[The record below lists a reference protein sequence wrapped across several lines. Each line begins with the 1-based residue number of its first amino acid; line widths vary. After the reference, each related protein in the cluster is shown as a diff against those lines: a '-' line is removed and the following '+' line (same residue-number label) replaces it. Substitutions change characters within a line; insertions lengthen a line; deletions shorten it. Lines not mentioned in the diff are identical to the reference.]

1 MLRSMYS
8 GVSGMKAHQTK
19 LDVIGNNIANV
30 NTYGF
35 KSSRTTFSEV
45 YYQTVRSAS
54 GASANQGGM
63 NASQIGYGVNVA
75 TIDVMQTRS
84 GFQMTDNGMDVA
96 ISGEGFFQVQNSDG
110 STFYTR
116 AGMIRIDANGNL
128 VDQNGNFVLGVSG
141 DPLGKPATSDKIQ
154 ITVPANMAIQ
164 SSTTEF
170 INGKS
175 FTIEAQNP
183 TKDGNIAFN
192 FASSDRLPLGQKLI
206 AQISSSGINIVL
218 NKNEMFAS
226 LTELNNQINLAIK
239 EAYGGKDHP
248 AGAFTIKLNEGEI
261 TWPLSGQT
269 IASTDYLPILG
280 SVVLPTG
287 LEQLGFAFEKVSS
300 KFSGTGD
307 LTAQLQYNAI
317 NDSYEI
323 TVESNGVEYSGKIP
337 ASAVGSGSI
346 KLGTD
351 PDAID
356 FKHPGYSALH
366 TARTLMGLG
375 TGEDMVDPTELGSAV
390 ASQASKA
397 LGFGSK
403 AFSLR
408 EGTLGGPQTVSD
420 LINIGIGSDGIISA
434 IHNQLGLIN
443 VGRIDLATFAN
454 PQGLTQSGNT
464 YFSVSANSGVV
475 KIVNA
480 GFEGAGALQAGALE
494 MSNVDL
500 SKEFA
505 DMITTQRGFQASSR
519 LITVSDEILNELVNL
534 KR

>member
-1 MLRSMYS
+1 MLRSMFS

-45 YYQTVRSAS
+45 FYQTVRSAS
-54 GASANQGGM
+54 GASATQGGV

-75 TIDVMQTRS
+75 TIDVMHTRS

-110 STFYTR
+110 SMFFTR

-141 DPLGKPATSDKIQ
+141 DPLGIPAASDRIQ
-154 ITVPANMAIQ
+154 ITVPATMAIQ

-175 FTIEAQNP
+175 FTLEAQNP

-192 FASSDRLPLGQKLI
+192 FASSERLPLGQKLI

-239 EAYGGKDHP
+239 EAYGGREHP
-248 AGAFTIKLNEGEI
+248 AGAFTIRLNEGEI
-261 TWPLSGQT
+261 GWPLSGQT
-269 IASTDYLPILG
+269 IASTDYSPTLGNVALPDAFKA
-280 SVVLPTG
+280 
-287 LEQLGFAFEKVSS
+287 LGFDFVKVSNS
-300 KFSGTGD
+300 FSGAGVSSALVSFDTVR
-307 LTAQLQYNAI
+307 NV
-317 NDSYEI
+317 YEVTLDI
-323 TVESNGVEYSGKIP
+323 GGREYHGVIP
-337 ASAVGSGSI
+337 LSAGPSEM
-346 KLGTD
+346 KLGTE
-351 PDAID
+351 PDTIYLRQ
-356 FKHPGYSALH
+356 PGFAELENKRADASFASSFG
-366 TARTLMGLG
+366 TAYIASDL
-375 TGEDMVDPTELGSAV
+375 SV
-390 ASQASKA
+390 ASEASKA

-408 EGTLGGPQTVSD
+408 DGTLGGNQTVSD
-420 LINIGIGSDGIISA
+420 LLNIGIGSDGVISA
-434 IHNQLGLIN
+434 IHSQLGLIN

-464 YFSVSANSGVV
+464 YFSLSANSGGA

>member
-164 SSTTEF
+164 SSTTEY

-192 FASSDRLPLGQKLI
+192 FASSDRLPLGQKVKAYL
-206 AQISSSGINIVL
+206 SSSGINIEL
-218 NKNEMFAS
+218 NKNESFES

-239 EAYGGKDHP
+239 EAYGGKEHP
-248 AGAFTIKLNEGEI
+248 AGTFTIKLNEGEI

-269 IASTDYLPILG
+269 IASTDYNPILG
-280 SVVLPTG
+280 EVNLHDDFKA
-287 LEQLGFAFEKVSS
+287 LGFDFVSVSS
-300 KFSGTGD
+300 AFTGTGELNTQIRYD
-307 LTAQLQYNAI
+307 SASKAFQVSLNI
-317 NDSYEI
+317 N
-323 TVESNGVEYSGKIP
+323 GKDY
-337 ASAVGSGSI
+337 SGSI
-346 KLGTD
+346 PESAVASGTLKLGTD
-351 PDAID
+351 PDTIIL
-356 FKHPGYSALH
+356 KHPGF
-366 TARTLMGLG
+366 
-375 TGEDMVDPTELGSAV
+375 TELKNKQTVADDTDFFTTPLMTVDAAV
-390 ASQASKA
+390 ASQASKS

-408 EGTLGGPQTVSD
+408 DGTLGGPQTVSD

-464 YFSVSANSGVV
+464 YFSVSANSGTV

>member
-164 SSTTEF
+164 SSTTEY

-192 FASSDRLPLGQKLI
+192 FASSDRLPLGQKLT
-206 AQISSSGINIVL
+206 AQISSSGINIIL

-226 LTELNNQINLAIK
+226 LTELNNQINQAIN

-248 AGAFTIKLNEGEI
+248 AGNFTIKLNEGEI
-261 TWPLSGQT
+261 TWPLSGLT
-269 IASTDYLPILG
+269 IASTDYNPTLG
-280 SVVLPTG
+280 KVSLHDDFKA
-287 LEQLGFAFEKVSS
+287 LGFDFVKVSPT
-300 KFSGTGD
+300 FSGSDITN
-307 LTAQLQYNAI
+307 AQVSYNAVK
-317 NDSYEI
+317 NSY
-323 TVESNGVEYSGKIP
+323 VV
-337 ASAVGSGSI
+337 
-346 KLGTD
+346 
-351 PDAID
+351 AID
-356 FKHPGYSALH
+356 INGKNYIGEIPSSAGPNEIVLSSGTESITLSQPGFAELESKRADATF
-366 TARTLMGLG
+366 TARFG
-375 TGEDMVDPTELGSAV
+375 TSFTSTDAAV
-390 ASQASKA
+390 ASQASKS

-408 EGTLGGPQTVSD
+408 DGTLGGPQTVSD

-464 YFSVSANSGVV
+464 YFSVSANSGAV